1 MQAGAHLRAPFFD
14 AYELAQSAAPD
25 LAVARYRVELA
36 DSDRATA
43 FGRIMPQVT
52 LFGQFSDNRIEYDSE
67 LSVADQNFTD
77 RGTAY
82 SSVSHYSTC
91 LMVRS
96 FCLEFVKKQSQ
107 NEFAVAEAELL
118 SLLMET
124 FLGVLLADADL
135 EQYETELKALE
146 RQLKEATALYE
157 RSLLPV
163 TEVLETQTRT
173 DTLRADLIMARGNT
187 LIAREE
193 LSQLTGEDVEALASV
208 ADTFTLVNRFP
219 SALAASQQASLNSPV
234 VAAAE
239 AAVDAARKQV
249 DRERARRYPGRST

>member
-1 MQAGAHLRAPFFD
+1 M
-14 AYELAQSAAPD
+14 
-25 LAVARYRVELA
+25 
-36 DSDRATA
+36 
-43 FGRIMPQVT
+43 
-52 LFGQFSDNRIEYDSE
+52 
-67 LSVADQNFTD
+67 
-77 RGTAY
+77 
-82 SSVSHYSTC
+82 
-91 LMVRS
+91 
-96 FCLEFVKKQSQ
+96 KKQSQ

-118 SLLMET
+118 SFLMET

-193 LSQLTGEDVEALASV
+193 LSQLTGEGVGALASV
-208 ADTFTLVNRFP
+208 ADTFALVNRCP

-249 DRERARRYPGRST
+249 DRERARRLPR